1 MAGQYKISLRN
12 SFLHFASHETGADRL
27 SRATS
32 CPDFASMRAKANS
45 LEDENL
51 DGRACPAHAVHYGAP
66 TNFQEMLEK
75 GTQAKGKLLALGR
88 QDSVSWKK
96 INHELSEA
104 AKIGSYEKI
113 LSVVEKKLPEM
124 NGINFATA
132 IHRRAKATSM
142 TAQSCAML
150 DAVERIAHCELQRGG
165 EGEGH
170 VLSGGCSSIVA
181 WSCATLGA
189 FRLFHSCQDFEVTN
203 LLWAFGQLRHFVP
216 EAGKLAPQIQELLDA
231 TAQIFTRQRLRGMKA
246 HVLISA
252 MVSLATLRRTGSAA
266 ALQQHQRGA
275 AEPLARAQPPEQ
287 DPNLHRLP
295 AARISE
301 SCLQAS
307 EEGLLVSDVR
317 PTVQHPTPDHQRS
330 LGRGGL
336 EFGA

>member
-132 IHRRAKATSM
+132 IHRLSKSDFNDGAIL
-142 TAQSCAML
+142 QHGIFLAML

-189 FRLFHSCQDFEVTN
+189 FRLPLFARLAEVAARQLHSCQDFEVTN

-252 MVSLATLRRTGSAA
+252 MVSLATLRRTGSAQLFSNISAELRSRWPELSPRSRTQISIACQLRASPKA
-266 ALQQHQRGA
+266 ACK
-275 AEPLARAQPPEQ
+275 
-287 DPNLHRLP
+287 LP
-295 AARISE
+295 KKAY
-301 SCLQAS
+301 
-307 EEGLLVSDVR
+307 
-317 PTVQHPTPDHQRS
+317 
-330 LGRGGL
+330 
-336 EFGA
+336 